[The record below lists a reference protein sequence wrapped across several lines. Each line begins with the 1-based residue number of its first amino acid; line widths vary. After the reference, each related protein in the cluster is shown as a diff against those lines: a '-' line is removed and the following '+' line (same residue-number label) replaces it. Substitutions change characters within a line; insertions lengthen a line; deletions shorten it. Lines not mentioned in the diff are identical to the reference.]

1 MNANGDNNIVDVTL
15 SSFADD
21 VIRASTRQ
29 LVMVDFWADWCGP
42 CRSLSPILE
51 RLVEHYR
58 GALRLAKVN
67 TDQQQDLAAQFGIRS
82 LPTVFFF
89 KNGKPVD
96 QFMGAQPESVI
107 REIVGRHLDD
117 GMSGEVGIEM
127 IRQLYEQGETDE
139 AKHLLRQLVAQSP
152 EDDSPRLLLI
162 QWLTSEGMIEEAKT
176 ISELLSDK
184 GKESKEY
191 AALLSALE
199 IQESLGTIPPA
210 EELEARLAKDGND
223 HSARYL
229 LAQRLVAEHR
239 HVDAMEHLLE
249 IIRKDRAFEDD
260 GARKYMVRIFSLLGG
275 KGEVVN
281 RYRAE
286 LARILN

>member
-1 MNANGDNNIVDVTL
+1 MNANGDNHIVDVTL
-15 SSFADD
+15 ASFADE
-21 VIRASTRQ
+21 VIRASARQ

-42 CRSLSPILE
+42 CRNLSPILE
-51 RLVEHYR
+51 RLVEQYR

-107 REIVGRHLDD
+107 REIIGRHLD
-117 GMSGEVGIEM
+117 GSQSGEADIEA
-127 IRQLYEQGETDE
+127 IRQLHEQGETGE
-139 AKHLLRQLVAQSP
+139 AKRLLGQLVERSP

-162 QWLTSEGMIEEAKT
+162 QWLTVEGMLDEAEV
-176 ISELLSDK
+176 IAESLSDK
-184 GKESKEY
+184 GKESREY

-199 IQESLGTIPPA
+199 IRESLGTIPPA
-210 EELEARLAKDGND
+210 EELEACLERDEND
-223 HSARYL
+223 HQARYL

-260 GARKYMVRIFSLLGG
+260 GARKYMVRIFGLLGG
-275 KGEVVN
+275 RGEVVT